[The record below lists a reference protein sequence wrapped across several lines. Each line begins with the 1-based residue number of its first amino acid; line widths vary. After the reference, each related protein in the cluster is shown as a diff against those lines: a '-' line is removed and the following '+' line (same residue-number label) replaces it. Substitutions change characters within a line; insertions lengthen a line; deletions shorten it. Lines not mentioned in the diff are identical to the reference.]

1 MSTIGIWVSG
11 KGLCLLGM
19 PKKKKKE
26 KEKEK
31 KESLYYQ
38 SDFKLRV
45 KWVLTHYIVF
55 FFKKNRGP

>member
-1 MSTIGIWVSG
+1 
-11 KGLCLLGM
+11 M